1 MPYSLDD
8 ATATALVALH
18 PRAARPGHAQE
29 APQAA
34 ALELIAAEQ
43 RRRGQPD
50 AVTGALHVQALT
62 QGTLL
67 KEEFDLSTH
76 AHHDGWRVGAVM
88 VDVKEMIHFN
98 ARFGF
103 PAGDAL
109 LKALVASLAAQYPG
123 ARIVRF
129 QPDGFA
135 VLLVPTSQLTV
146 REDSAETTRARLTE
160 DLRPTLPAGAAATD
174 VPGFTVAL
182 LELTVH
188 QPSHWQVLGPL
199 LWAEVERA
207 YIMER
212 TGRTHG
218 LQRRH
223 LRLDAF
229 LPEPGGT

>member
-1 MPYSLDD
+1 MPYTLDD

-34 ALELIAAEQ
+34 AQELVAAEQ
-43 RRRGQPD
+43 RRRGHAD
-50 AVTGALHVQALT
+50 ATGAMHVLALT

-109 LKALVASLAAQYPG
+109 LKATVASLGAQYPG

-135 VLLVPTSQLTV
+135 VLLLPTSQLTV
-146 REDSAETTRARLTE
+146 REDSAEGTRARLAE
-160 DLRPTLPAGAAATD
+160 DLRPALPPGALATD

-218 LQRRH
+218 LQRRR

-229 LPEPGGT
+229 LPEPEGT

>member
-29 APQAA
+29 APRAA
-34 ALELIAAEQ
+34 AQELIAAEQ

-50 AVTGALHVQALT
+50 ATGAMHVLALT

-76 AHHDGWRVGAVM
+76 AHHDGWRVGALM

-109 LKALVASLAAQYPG
+109 LKGVVASLGAQYPG

-135 VLLVPTSQLTV
+135 VLLLPTSQLTV
-146 REDSAETTRARLTE
+146 REDSAETTRAKLSE
-160 DLRPTLPAGAAATD
+160 DLRSSLPPGASGTD

-218 LQRRH
+218 LQQRR

-229 LPEPGGT
+229 LPEPEGS

>member
-8 ATATALVALH
+8 ATATALVSLH

-34 ALELIAAEQ
+34 ARELIAQEQ

-50 AVTGALHVQALT
+50 DTGALHVLALT
-62 QGTLL
+62 QGSLL

-109 LKALVASLAAQYPG
+109 LKGVVASLGAQYPG
-123 ARIVRF
+123 ARVVRF

-135 VLLVPTSQLTV
+135 VLLLPTSQQAV
-146 REDSAETTRARLTE
+146 REDSAEATRSRLAA
-160 DLRPTLPAGAAATD
+160 DLVPSLPAGAQATD
-174 VPGFTVAL
+174 VPGFTVAS

-218 LQRRH
+218 LQRRR

-229 LPEPGGT
+229 LPAPEET

>member
-1 MPYSLDD
+1 MPYSIDD
-8 ATATALVALH
+8 PTATALVALH
-18 PRAARPGHAQE
+18 PRAARPGHAND

-34 ALELIAAEQ
+34 AQELIATEQ

-50 AVTGALHVQALT
+50 ATGALHVLALT

-67 KEEFDLSTH
+67 KEQFDLSTH
-76 AHHDGWRVGAVM
+76 AHHDGWTVGAVM

-146 REDSAETTRARLTE
+146 REDSADTTRARLTE
-160 DLRPTLPAGAAATD
+160 DLRPTLPPGAAATD

-229 LPEPGGT
+229 LPEPEGT

>member
-1 MPYSLDD
+1 MPYSIDD
-8 ATATALVALH
+8 STATALVALH

-34 ALELIAAEQ
+34 ALELIATEQ

-50 AVTGALHVQALT
+50 ATGALHVLALT

-67 KEEFDLSTH
+67 KEQFDLSTH
-76 AHHDGWRVGAVM
+76 AHHDGWTVGAVM

-146 REDSAETTRARLTE
+146 REDSADTTRARLTE
-160 DLRPTLPAGAAATD
+160 DLRPTLPPGAAATD

-229 LPEPGGT
+229 LPEPEGT

>member
-34 ALELIAAEQ
+34 AQELIAAEQ

-50 AVTGALHVQALT
+50 ATGAMHVLALT

-76 AHHDGWRVGAVM
+76 AHHDGWRVGALM

-109 LKALVASLAAQYPG
+109 LKGVVASLGAQYPG

-135 VLLVPTSQLTV
+135 VLLLPTSQLTV
-146 REDSAETTRARLTE
+146 REDSAEATRAKLSE
-160 DLRPTLPAGAAATD
+160 DLRSSLPPGASGTD

-218 LQRRH
+218 LQRRR

-229 LPEPGGT
+229 LPEPEGT